1 MKIRNRLKKRYVLT
15 LALVLAAL
23 PCLIQMRSWAATAI
37 DTGRTDCRL
46 TVSVAGSDYQEDFDR
61 MSIPVS
67 LYKVADVDAM
77 GAFTPIGEFSGMDFS
92 GIGSATTADEWMS
105 LASEA
110 YAFVENAEAV
120 DTIDILAEEGS
131 NGAASAT
138 FEGLETGMYLVAP
151 QETFNPEYTVKYVFT
166 PYLTAL
172 PSSAYTTA
180 GAGSDDW
187 DYETE
192 IGLKAEAEQ
201 QYGRLSIT
209 KTLQNYNESL
219 GRATFVFE
227 VEGRDEEDNVV
238 YSNVISS
245 THAGAGTETV
255 TLDRI
260 PAGLNVT
267 VTEIYSGAS
276 YTTVG
281 SDTETA
287 LIVSD
292 AGVEATAGT
301 PEALS
306 PAAVAFTNEYGGGNR
321 GGYGVTNHFESD
333 GENGWNWENPTNPA
347 Q

>member
-1 MKIRNRLKKRYVLT
+1 MKMRERLKKRYVLA
-15 LALVLAAL
+15 LAFALLAL
-23 PCLIQMRSWAATAI
+23 PCLVRMQSRAAIAI
-37 DTGRTDCRL
+37 DTAKTDCSI
-46 TVSVAGSDYQEDFDR
+46 TVSVAGNDFQEDFNQ

-67 LYKVADVDAM
+67 LYKVADVDAT
-77 GAFTPIGEFSGMDFS
+77 GEFTPIGEFSGMDFS
-92 GIGSATTADEWMS
+92 GIGNATTADEWMG

-110 YAFVENAEAV
+110 YSFVENAEAV
-120 DTIDILAEEGS
+120 GNVDISLEEGS
-131 NGAASAT
+131 AGVAEAT
-138 FEGLETGMYLVAP
+138 FDNLETGMYLVVP
-151 QETFNPEYTVKYVFT
+151 QETFNPDYTVKYVFT

-172 PSSAYTTA
+172 PSSAYTTT
-180 GAGSDDW
+180 GVGSDDW
-187 DYETE
+187 DYETK

-201 QYGRLSIT
+201 QYGRLEIT
-209 KTLQNYNESL
+209 KRLLNYNESL
-219 GRATFVFE
+219 GRTTFVFE
-227 VEGRDEEDNVV
+227 VEGRDEDGNVV

-281 SDTETA
+281 ADAETV

-292 AGVEATAGT
+292 EGVEATAGT

-306 PAAVAFTNEYGGGNR
+306 SAAVTFTNQYGGGNR

-333 GENGWNWENPTNPA
+333 GENGWNWENPTNPV